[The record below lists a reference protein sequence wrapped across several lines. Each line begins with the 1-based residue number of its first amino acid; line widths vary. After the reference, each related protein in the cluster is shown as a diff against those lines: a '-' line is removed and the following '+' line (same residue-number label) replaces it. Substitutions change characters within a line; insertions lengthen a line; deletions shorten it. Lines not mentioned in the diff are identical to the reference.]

1 MLGGTIII
9 EEDPDIIRP
18 TVPLQLKGKLINAE
32 TINLEWN
39 NFASIGFIGY
49 QIYQLADL
57 YQMI

>member
-1 MLGGTIII
+1 VLGGSIII

-39 NFASIGFIGY
+39 NFASIGFIG
-49 QIYQLADL
+49 ISNLSTGRTSAK
-57 YQMI
+57 